1 MARVEA
7 GGVVIARSNRTLR
20 VLETSHPPVHY
31 FPPDDL
37 ELQLLTPVS
46 LRTWCEFKGS
56 AHYYNLESVSAVA
69 WTYPEPTPGYEPIR
83 DYLAFY
89 PGRVDACYLDDE
101 PVRAQ
106 EGDFYGGWITSGIEG
121 PFKGAPGT
129 SGW

>member
-7 GGVVIARSNRTLR
+7 GGMVIARSDRTLR

-31 FPPDDL
+31 FSPTDVA
-37 ELQLLTPVS
+37 LQLLTPVS

-56 AHYYNLESVSAVA
+56 AHYFDLGSVTAVA
-69 WTYPEPTPGYEPIR
+69 WTYPEPSPGYESIR
-83 DYLAFY
+83 GYLAFY
-89 PGRVDACYLDDE
+89 PGRVDACFLDDE
-101 PVRAQ
+101 LVQAQ

>member
-20 VLETSHPPVHY
+20 VLEASHPPVHY
-31 FPPDDL
+31 FPPDDV

-46 LRTWCEFKGS
+46 LRTWWEFKGS

-69 WTYPEPTPGYEPIR
+69 WTYPEPSPGYEPIR

-106 EGDFYGGWITSGIEG
+106 EGDFGGWITSGIEG